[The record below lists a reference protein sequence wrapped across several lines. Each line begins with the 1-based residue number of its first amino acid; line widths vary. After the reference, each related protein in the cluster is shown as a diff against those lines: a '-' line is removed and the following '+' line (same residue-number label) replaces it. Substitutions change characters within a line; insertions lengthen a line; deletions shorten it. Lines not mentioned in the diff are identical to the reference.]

1 MLRFARGQADI
12 ISSELVRVVKTVS
25 RPIPRRLPRGAFT
38 FSSALTLAV
47 ITNVLIQQD
56 RHAESD
62 EKKKKF
68 SDTLFL
74 SSVEDWTKVP
84 LLGCKSAVL
93 SLITVS
99 IFLTE

>member
-62 EKKKKF
+62 EKKKI